1 MGCSNLLTISKN
13 NRGFTLVE
21 TLVAFGLVAILGF
34 IVAQLIIQQS
44 NNSHK
49 VTDYFEVNELVIR
62 IGESIRSKVACEYT
76 FNGITMPSAASPMV
90 PITQIMNADTS
101 GGIRHVIFDMAT
113 KDVELSPRLKVTAL
127 ELVPYDDNNPATND
141 IALAPFTSDTT
152 LMRLQLNIRF
162 EKSGAQELKF
172 FRSIPLIVKR
182 DSPPNSNKIFTCYTD
197 QNAWTQELCN
207 GLLSGKYTEAD
218 GVNPRM
224 CSDLNVKNSISTDG
238 HFCFNQLN
246 GSTTT
251 AGDIHQKDCI
261 NSWYAGWAQ
270 NYDGPLKNCYNSNGI
285 CQSDDVIAGVAVV
298 SCGKNCVKSKNLCC
312 PIRLR
317 R

>member
-1 MGCSNLLTISKN
+1 MINPKFFSSKN

-44 NNSHK
+44 NNTHK

-62 IGESIRSKVACEYT
+62 IGESLRSKVACEYT
-76 FNGITMPSAASPMV
+76 FNGIAVPSPALPIV
-90 PITQIMNADTS
+90 PITQIMNSDTS

-127 ELVPYDDNNPATND
+127 ELVAYDDNNAATNN

-182 DSPPNSNKIFTCYTD
+182 DNTNLNRIFSCYND

-207 GLLSGKYTEAD
+207 GLLSGKYSEAN
-218 GVNPRM
+218 GVDPRM
-224 CSDLNVKNSISTDG
+224 CSDLNVKSSVSTEG
-238 HFCFNQLN
+238 HFCFNRLN
-246 GSTTT
+246 GSLTK

-270 NYDGPLKNCYNSNGI
+270 NYDGPLKKCYNSNGV
-285 CQSDDVIAGVAVV
+285 CEPNDVIVGVSVV

-312 PIRLR
+312 SIRLR

>member
-1 MGCSNLLTISKN
+1 MRHSNLLTLSKN
-13 NRGFTLVE
+13 HRGFTLVE

-49 VTDYFEVNELVIR
+49 VTDYFEVNELTIR
-62 IGESIRSKVACEYT
+62 IAESLRSKVACEYT
-76 FNGITMPSAASPMV
+76 FNGITMPNPAAPIV
-90 PITQIMNADTS
+90 PITQIMNSDTS
-101 GGIRHVIFDMAT
+101 GGVRHVIFDMAT

-141 IALAPFTSDTT
+141 MALAPFTSDTT

-162 EKSGAQELKF
+162 EKSGAQVLKF
-172 FRSIPLIVKR
+172 FRSIPLIAKR
-182 DSPPNSNKIFTCYTD
+182 SNSNPNLIFSCYTD
-197 QNAWTQELCN
+197 QNSWTQELCS

-218 GVNPRM
+218 GVNPRT
-224 CSDLNVKNSISTDG
+224 CSDLNVKSSISTDG
-238 HFCFNQLN
+238 HFCFNQIN
-246 GSTTT
+246 GSPTT
-251 AGDIHQKDCI
+251 AGNIHQKDCI

-270 NYDGPLKNCYNSNGI
+270 NYDGALKKCYNSNGV
-285 CQSDDVIAGVAVV
+285 CQDDDVIAGVTVV
-298 SCGKNCVKSKNLCC
+298 SCGKNCVKSVNFCC
-312 PIRLR
+312 SIRLR